1 MEWKELKASAM
12 SDEFASVLED
22 VPTRALD
29 VDGLL
34 RFLKYWKS
42 FLGSVKKEFTT
53 EVSFEQQIFFL
64 HSF

>member
-1 MEWKELKASAM
+1 M